1 MSRVLTKATTSS
13 PVSRSQA
20 LPKVSGPQKP
30 QLPRIH
36 VTDPSSVALITG
48 LVLVVLAC
56 KVSGFDGSKP
66 VHASGQALSQAP
78 ASSDTVFT
86 AVLTSS
92 KPASDGRPLLGF
104 TTTDGYELTAYV
116 SDDAQLSG
124 LELGHSYVVRATVI
138 QPGFV
143 NINRVGAVT
152 PSKGLSSARLQA
164 TNDDGVAYVQTATG
178 TARVFTHRQGHDVG
192 YVIPGS
198 GFTREPGFTHE

>member
-1 MSRVLTKATTSS
+1 MIA
-13 PVSRSQA
+13 
-20 LPKVSGPQKP
+20 
-30 QLPRIH
+30 
-36 VTDPSSVALITG
+36 G

-86 AVLTSS
+86 AELTSS
-92 KPASDGRPLLGF
+92 KPASDGRPLLRF
-104 TTTDGYELTAYV
+104 TTVDGYELVAYV
-116 SDDAQLSG
+116 SDDAQLSDI
-124 LELGHSYVVRATVI
+124 ELGHVYVVRATVI

-152 PSKGLSSARLQA
+152 PSKGLSSIRLQA
-164 TNDDGVAYVQTATG
+164 TNDDGVAYVQTASG
-178 TARVFTHRQGHDVG
+178 TARVYTRQREHATG

-198 GFTREPGFTHE
+198 GFTSRERARGNSGEAAFTHD